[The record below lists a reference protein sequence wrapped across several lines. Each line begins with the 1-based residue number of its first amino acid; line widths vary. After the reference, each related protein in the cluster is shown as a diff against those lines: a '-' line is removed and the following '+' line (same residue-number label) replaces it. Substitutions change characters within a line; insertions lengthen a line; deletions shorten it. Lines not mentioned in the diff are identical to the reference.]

1 MKKLLLI
8 LLLPLSVY
16 SQSKQSTIDSCVNI
30 MHKLVNEHRVSNGES
45 ILTLSDSLTELA
57 QSRAEYMYK
66 TGEYNHIDH
75 DGSYRE
81 NIGAGAN
88 LTRYFTLY
96 DGVYDTF
103 KGLCHSPGHNKQMLR
118 DWHIEAGYGFYKGYS
133 VQIFKF

>member
-30 MHKLVNEHRVSNGES
+30 MHKLVNEHRVANGES

-66 TGEYNHIDH
+66 TGEYNHVDLGVTIC
-75 DGSYRE
+75 E
-81 NIGAGAN
+81 NGGAGAD
-88 LTRYFTLY
+88 LARYFTLY
-96 DGVYDTF
+96 DGVEACFNSWKT
-103 KGLCHSPGHNKQMLR
+103 SPGHNKQMLM
-118 DWHIEAGYGFYKGYS
+118 DWHIKAGYGFYKGYS

>member
-30 MHKLVNEHRVSNGES
+30 MYKLVNDHRVANGES

-66 TGEYNHIDH
+66 TGEYNHIDSVH
-75 DGSYRE
+75 NE
-81 NIGAGAN
+81 NIAKGGDVD
-88 LTRYFTLY
+88 LYFKLSK
-96 DGVYDTF
+96 GVYSNFNCWKT
-103 KGLCHSPGHNKQMLR
+103 SSIGHNENMLN
-118 DWHIEAGYGFYKGYS
+118 DWHTKAGYGFYKGYA
-133 VQIFKF
+133 VQLFDW

>member
-16 SQSKQSTIDSCVNI
+16 SQSKQLTIDSCVNI
-30 MHKLVNEHRVSNGES
+30 MHKLVNEHRVANGES
-45 ILTLSDSLTELA
+45 ILSLSDSLIELA

-81 NIGAGAN
+81 NIAKGRDVN
-88 LTRYFTLY
+88 MSFTLY
-96 DGVYDTF
+96 KGVWNSFYAW
-103 KGLCHSPGHNKQMLR
+103 KNSPGHNKQMLR

-133 VQIFKF
+133 VQIFSF